1 MVQNGDSISVHN
13 HFRRVSVFHE
23 LGHFLF
29 AKRAGIL
36 VREFAIGMGPK
47 ILGITRGETLYTVRL
62 LPIGGYVRM
71 AGEEMDA
78 IHLQAGHRIGLLLDE
93 KDRQRK
99 SSSTKSMSILISYF
113 WKWNKQ
119 TSKRPFH

>member
-1 MVQNGDSISVHN
+1 MQTAIAFILIFGLLV
-13 HFRRVSVFHE
+13 FFHE

-47 ILGITRGETLYTVRL
+47 IYGRTHGETMYTIRL

-71 AGEEMDA
+71 AGEDMDGTE
-78 IHLQAGHRIGLLLDE
+78 LQPGYRIGLVVNEDNVVKKLF
-93 KDRQRK
+93 
-99 SSSTKSMSILISYF
+99 SIKIISNYQICYF
-113 WKWNKQ
+113 
-119 TSKRPFH
+119 